1 MHLRVNKLLLVGSCL
16 QAFLV
21 FSIEVRQPALICVL
35 VYLWVISIL
44 LITDLVDSLQMVGL
58 SLLSILLRHYK
69 ILLEV
74 WNRLG

>member
-21 FSIEVRQPALICVL
+21 FSIEVRKSALICVL

-44 LITDLVDSLQMVGL
+44 LITDLVDSLQKVGL
-58 SLLSILLRHYK
+58 ILLSILLRHYK
-69 ILLEV
+69 ILLGV
-74 WNRLG
+74 WSRLG

>member
-21 FSIEVRQPALICVL
+21 FSIEVRQPVLICVL

-44 LITDLVDSLQMVGL
+44 LITDLVDSLQKVGL
-58 SLLSILLRHYK
+58 ILLSILLRHYK
-69 ILLEV
+69 ILLVV
-74 WNRLG
+74 WNRLN